1 MFILAECNQLGL
13 MGALLFIKNIIKII
27 CVAVPVL
34 LLLFLTIDF
43 VRATIEGD
51 SEKMDKVKNVAV
63 KRIIYAVIVFLIP
76 TIVKGSMLLLGDT
89 TKFSS
94 CYDLAETSYVEN
106 LAEANRLEQEIKNA
120 ENEAKREELRKKEE
134 ALKKKMQ
141 QNRKK
146 AIDKNSSSTSGVDG
160 QYHKSKCKIGEAT
173 SSVGSVVMSNFYDGN
188 YWSYVA
194 RFKDPKKSN
203 LAAKCINEL
212 TKRNN
217 ILYDADQY
225 TSLWD
230 EAAKHNFDIY
240 KIDKNKNLYTV
251 CCPFVS
257 VCAKYAGVK
266 GISNRAKTFTCDQ
279 VLSNMVESIRDTGE
293 FKMLEWG
300 TDVKSCH
307 DLMQGDI
314 LISKW
319 HEAMAY

>member
-1 MFILAECNQLGL
+1 MLILVECDQLGL

-27 CVAVPVL
+27 CVAIPVL

-106 LAEANRLEQEIKNA
+106 LAEANRLEQKIKNA
-120 ENEAKREELRKKEE
+120 ENEAKKAELQKQYEKTKKQM
-134 ALKKKMQ
+134 AAK
-141 QNRKK
+141 RKK
-146 AIDKNSSSTSGVDG
+146 AIKGNSSRTSGVDG

-173 SSVGSVVMSNFYDGN
+173 SSDGRVAMNNYYDN
-188 YWSYVA
+188 DWTYVA
-194 RFKDPKKSN
+194 RFKDPKQSN

-212 TKRNN
+212 SKRTN
-217 ILYDADQY
+217 ILYDRENY

-240 KIDKNKNLYTV
+240 KIDKKKTLYTT
-251 CCPFVS
+251 CCPFVT

-266 GISNRAKTFTCDQ
+266 GISNRSKTFTCNQ
-279 VLSNMVESIRDTGE
+279 ILSEERESIESTGA
-293 FKMLEWG
+293 FQIISWDKIG
-300 TDVKSCH
+300 SCH
-307 DLMQGDI
+307 NLKQGDI
-314 LISKW
+314 IFNKW
-319 HEAMAY
+319 HHAMAY